1 MLNIGRALLLM
12 TVVIGSATAFALP
25 AEGKRPSTATYSD
38 GVTGL
43 ETYATSTEGR
53 FAGVA
58 AGDLPGAW
66 QVVVVH
72 APLSGAT
79 PAPIT
84 GGSFSIAT
92 VLDGSAV
99 TVSGSLTDGTVIQVS
114 GLSGC
119 TNQQF
124 QVSGVLSSVGVNGQ
138 RQKGTGGF
146 DITLTHYRTSVFGYC
161 LTYSASVVGT
171 VSMTF

>member
-1 MLNIGRALLLM
+1 MLNVGRALLLM

-25 AEGKRPSTATYSD
+25 ADAKRPNAATYSD
-38 GVTGL
+38 GVTGI
-43 ETYATSTEGR
+43 ETYATSSEGR
-53 FAGVA
+53 FAGAA
-58 AGDLPGAW
+58 AGDLPGVW
-66 QVVVVH
+66 QAVVIHV
-72 APLSGAT
+72 PLSGAI
-79 PAPIT
+79 PVAIT
-84 GGSFSIAT
+84 GGSFSITT

-99 TVSGSLTDGTVIQVS
+99 TVSGSVTGGTVVQVS

-124 QVSGVLSSVGVNGQ
+124 QVSGALSSVGVNGQ
-138 RQKGTGGF
+138 RQRGTGAFG
-146 DITLTHYRTSVFGYC
+146 ITLTHYRTSVFGYC